1 MIKHVTIIGHGAIG
15 SLWAYYLQQIGLKV
29 SLVGRAKLTKKIT
42 LDVKQPN
49 GKVSQATFDYFAAQ
63 LPQKNDLV
71 LVTTKAYQVQQ
82 ALAPLL
88 DQLTDT
94 PIVLLHNGMG
104 CIELLQLPSS
114 QPVLLATTSHGAFK
128 SDADTLCHT
137 GVGTTFIGSYQACDN
152 QQTKMIA
159 NLLNQALP
167 TVEYCANIERA
178 LWQKLAINC
187 AINPLTAIH
196 QCQNGQLA
204 QAQYQNSIEMVCREI
219 SLITERLQLN
229 LSYHQLRQCVD
240 EVIGKTAK
248 NYSSMYQDIAN
259 NRPTEIDFINGYV
272 VSEGKRL
279 GILTT
284 KNEALWL
291 EVKQLEALEG

>member
-1 MIKHVTIIGHGAIG
+1 MIKHVTIVGHGAIG
-15 SLWAYYLQQIGLKV
+15 SLWAYYLQKIGLKV
-29 SLVGRAKLTKKIT
+29 SLVGRAKLAKKIT

-82 ALAPLL
+82 AIAPLL
-88 DQLTDT
+88 DQLATT

-104 CIELLQLPSS
+104 CVEQLELPSS

-128 SDADTLCHT
+128 SDAHTLRHT
-137 GVGTTFIGSYQACDN
+137 GAGITFVGSYQACDE
-152 QQTKMIA
+152 QHTLVIA

-167 TVEYCANIERA
+167 SVEYCHHIERA

-204 QAQYQNSIEMVCREI
+204 QAQHKNDIDMVCQEI
-219 SLITERLQLN
+219 SVITERLQLN
-229 LSYHQLRQCVD
+229 LSYLQLRQCVD
-240 EVIGKTAK
+240 DVIGQTSK

-272 VSEGKRL
+272 VREGERL
-279 GILTT
+279 GIMTT

-291 EVKQLEALEG
+291 EVKQLEALGG